1 MRICLLHFGMVSY
14 LCVEKG
20 KSARFIVSV
29 CCCIGVV
36 QLVAAFFMVFGRNT
50 KEIALSV
57 FFINL
62 AFLSVDSLHLSLVS
76 L

>member
-1 MRICLLHFGMVSY
+1 MLR
-14 LCVEKG
+14 KG
-20 KSARFIVSV
+20 KVHGLFVSV

-36 QLVAAFFMVFGRNT
+36 QLVAAFFMVFSRNT

-62 AFLSVDSLHLSLVS
+62 AFLSVDSLLLSLVS